1 LIEVARLTLHSSKVP
16 SVEWEVEYT
25 DAFEEWWDSLD
36 EDEQESVDDRWYD
49 KHVTWADKLYDRH
62 VEALKKKS
70 K

>member
-36 EDEQESVDDRWYD
+36 EDEQESVATC
-49 KHVTWADKLYDRH
+49 VLLL
-62 VEALKKKS
+62 EAQGPMLGF
-70 K
+70 